1 MQFLKKRISNIQER
15 SFDRSL
21 VVFLCILLLLYL
33 LYAYFIEAC
42 RSSVEVDEGYYMGV
56 VNLLYKGLVPYR
68 DFELGY
74 TPLLFYVL
82 LPLRAIMGA
91 LPVISSYKLLICLVS
106 FANALLLAVLLKRIT
121 KTGRVVTLFFSVLF
135 LVFWLYLQGAKLL
148 LEPLSVFWGLCAML
162 FVTRKKAKID
172 FVLAGAFAALALLTK
187 QYGLVFVGC
196 IGVYLLCSTGPWK
209 EMAGQ
214 CALFALGFC
223 AVVGAFCSVYGLL
236 GVSPAMLLASLS
248 GSGYGSQS
256 FYGYK
261 LGLVKAVRV
270 FPFLL
275 LLPCLLLK
283 MKREDCSAMA
293 LGVTGVV
300 LSSFQLYFNVF
311 PHYYL
316 YMLPFVFLLSA
327 MIFVKLR
334 TEIDSKVILFLF
346 WGMLFT
352 SSALLL
358 QDVWTTT
365 KYYQKADVRK
375 TTTDNAKQ
383 IDEVIKKHRVETTL
397 CYWGTI
403 EYYGLCSLTP
413 PLIKKYGYSFGNETE
428 ETMCERLLDSDSFV
442 VSEEGLE
449 YLKKIMPVFCSQLQ
463 RGYYVPE
470 GGNVSTIL
478 VFIKEGK

>member
-1 MQFLKKRISNIQER
+1 MQLIKKSFNDIQKR
-15 SFDRSL
+15 PFDRLL

-42 RSSVEVDEGYYMGV
+42 RSGIEVDEGYYIGV
-56 VNLLYKGLVPYR
+56 VNLLYNGLVPYR

-74 TPLLFYVL
+74 TPLFFYVL
-82 LPLRAIMGA
+82 LPIRAIMGD
-91 LPVISSYKLLICLVS
+91 LPVISNYKLFICLVS
-106 FANALLLAVLLKRIT
+106 FANALLLAIVLKRIT
-121 KTGRVVTLFFSVLF
+121 KTGRVVSLFFSILF

-148 LEPLSVFWGLCAML
+148 LEPLSVFWGLCAL
-162 FVTRKKAKID
+162 SLVTGKKAKID
-172 FVLAGAFAALALLTK
+172 FVLAGAFSAFALLTK

-196 IGVYLLCSTGPWK
+196 IGVYLLCSKALWK
-209 EMAGQ
+209 EIVGQ
-214 CALFALGFC
+214 CVLLALGFC
-223 AVVGAFCSVYGLL
+223 AVVVVFCGAFWIS

-248 GSGYGSQS
+248 GGGYGAQS

-261 LGLVKAVRV
+261 LGVVKAVRM

-275 LLPCLLLK
+275 LLPCMLIK
-283 MKREDCSAMA
+283 MKQEDWSSLA

-327 MIFVKLR
+327 RIFVNLR
-334 TEIDSKVILFLF
+334 TGIESKVPLFLF

-358 QDVWTTT
+358 QNVWTTT
-365 KYYQKADVRK
+365 KYYQKVDERK
-375 TTTDNAKQ
+375 TATDNAKQ
-383 IDEVIKKHRVETTL
+383 INEVIKKHEVETTL

-413 PLIKKYGYSFGNETE
+413 PLLKKYGFQFGNETE
-428 ETMCERLLDSDSFV
+428 EIMCERLLESDSFV

-449 YLKKIMPVFCSQLQ
+449 YLKKIMSGFCSQLQ
-463 RGYYVPE
+463 CDYYVPE
-470 GGNVSTIL
+470 GGNLSTIK
-478 VFIKEGK
+478 VFVKVGQ